1 MSSQK
6 VQPQRSVR
14 TAGKVLLSAILF
26 LYWRGGVEFDY
37 IKNPINLIYE
47 SSSVERIEQVVIEFR
62 RGGKLRTWAGSLMGV
77 GCNAL

>member
-6 VQPQRSVR
+6 VQPQRSAR

-26 LYWRGGVEFDY
+26 LYWRGGIEFDY
-37 IKNPINLIYE
+37 IKNPIYE